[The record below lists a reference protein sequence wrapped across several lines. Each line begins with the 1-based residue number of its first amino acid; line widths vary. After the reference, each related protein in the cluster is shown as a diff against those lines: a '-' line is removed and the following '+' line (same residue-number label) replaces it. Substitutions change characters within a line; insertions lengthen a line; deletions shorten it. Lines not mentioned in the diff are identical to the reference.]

1 MNTIRKH
8 ISGLSKRKVIRLIH
22 DYEVFEEAGSIGE
35 CALRQTAQ
43 DLLPPGCS
51 IVSMMRDVAF
61 EAYRSVAHGYLEAI
75 QDYEERGHAQ

>member
-61 EAYRSVAHGYLEAI
+61 EAYRSLAHSYLE
-75 QDYEERGHAQ
+75 DREGSCEW

>member
-8 ISGLSKRKVIRLIH
+8 ISELSQRKVFRLID

-35 CALRQTAQ
+35 CALRRTAQ
-43 DLLPPGCS
+43 NLTPPGCS

-61 EAYRSVAHGYLEAI
+61 EAYRTVARSYLEAI
-75 QDYEERGHAQ
+75 QDENYD